1 MYLELTDE
9 LRKALPKDSA
19 PFEWFLLG
27 GGEVHREVKNRLTY
41 ETQLGELHFYVK
53 RHLGCGWREVFKEWY
68 RLRKPVVSART
79 EWEGAETLAAAGVR
93 VPKVLG
99 KGERGRYPAGIESF
113 VVLEALEDCE
123 TLEHFKPGWLNYSGP
138 DWIHLKRALIDEVAE
153 MGRTMHQQGINHRDF
168 YLNHFLI
175 NRDIIRNWTPG
186 DNIPLHL
193 IDLHRV
199 QQRPT
204 VPRRWLVKDL
214 GSLIFSA
221 LDVGLTSTDCARFLR
236 QYLSS
241 DWKKSVRKNH
251 ALWRY
256 TLKRAVKLYKRFH
269 GKAPVLPRILQL

>member
-9 LRKALPKDSA
+9 LRKALPPGSD

-99 KGERGRYPAGIESF
+99 KGERGRYPASVESF

-123 TLEHFKPGWLNYSGP
+123 TLEHFKPGWLDFQDLN
-138 DWIHLKRALIDEVAE
+138 WIHLKRALIDEVAA
-153 MGRTMHQQGINHRDF
+153 MGHSMHAQGINHRDF

-175 NRDIIRNWTPG
+175 NRASIRNWTVG
-186 DNIPLHL
+186 KSIPLHL

-199 QQRPT
+199 QQRLE
-204 VPRRWLVKDL
+204 VPRRWLIKDL

-221 LDVGLTSTDCARFLR
+221 LDVGLTSCDCARFLR
-236 QYLSS
+236 QYLGA
-241 DWKKSVRKNH
+241 DWKNSVRNNQ
-251 ALWRY
+251 ALWQAI
-256 TLKRAVKLYKRFH
+256 LKRAIKLYKRFH
-269 GKAPVLPRILQL
+269 GKAPVLPSILKL